1 MQMIPFNLL
10 NNWGR
15 CHYSPVLWMWRL
27 HIAYLQ
33 LVSGRARIWSPN
45 SLTPKSNYEP
55 LCLLPSRY
63 SIFYLCPQHS
73 AKLWEYSEVVIKD
86 FIMHGLFLSGVE
98 AKLKVEIFVALPD
111 SGSSVGPL
119 LIWEVS
125 LLLSVPLLTQSSKQG
140 HGDVFVLQSPGSA
153 VDQWMTDFPSLWPW
167 SMPIWEWREQIV
179 NLNLRDCSARHPEV
193 SPGLGGRGGSR
204 TGTRLMRKRCVR
216 IIWFPR
222 WMVLGA
228 WHRCIWFDITIQSQP
243 LSYSRQGTDFSLQG
257 VQSHLP
263 PGLLHW
269 ESNSVS
275 SADLVK
281 IAPSAQPSRPRRSP
295 KDGRGLAPAS
305 ATEVPGLASCTW
317 LGNEKC
323 RSPLSKEELLKSQ
336 LSSPGALP
344 TRSDREG

>member
-1 MQMIPFNLL
+1 
-10 NNWGR
+10 
-15 CHYSPVLWMWRL
+15 
-27 HIAYLQ
+27 
-33 LVSGRARIWSPN
+33 
-45 SLTPKSNYEP
+45 
-55 LCLLPSRY
+55 
-63 SIFYLCPQHS
+63 
-73 AKLWEYSEVVIKD
+73 
-86 FIMHGLFLSGVE
+86 MHGLFLNGVE

-179 NLNLRDCSARHPEV
+179 NLNLRDCSARRPEV

-275 SADLVK
+275 SADLAK

-323 RSPLSKEELLKSQ
+323 HSPLSKEELLKSQ